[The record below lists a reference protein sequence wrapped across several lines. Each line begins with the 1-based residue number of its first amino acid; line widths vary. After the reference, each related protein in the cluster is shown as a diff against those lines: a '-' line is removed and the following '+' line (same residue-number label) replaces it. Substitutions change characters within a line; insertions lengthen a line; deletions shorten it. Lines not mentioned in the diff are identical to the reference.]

1 MKLGIVLSS
10 SHAETNWNALRLAN
24 LSLEKGDEVRIFLM
38 GEGVEYEKNSS
49 EKFNINEQL
58 QKIVN
63 YQTAKILACGTCL
76 KIRQQGATETCPIST
91 LKDFY
96 EVVAWAEKLLT
107 F

>member
-24 LSLEKGDEVRIFLM
+24 LALEKGDEVRIFIV

-49 EKFNINEQL
+49 DKFNIREQL
-58 QKIVN
+58 QKIIKHK
-63 YQTAKILACGTCL
+63 TAQILACGTCL
-76 KIRQQGATETCPIST
+76 KLRNQGATETCPLST

-96 EVVAWAEKLLT
+96 EVVAWADKVLT